1 MAIIRALE
9 EWRHYIQG
17 SPHTT
22 TILSDHKNLT
32 YYRDAQKLNRRQAR
46 WSLYLSEFD
55 IKLVHMSGMKMIQS
69 DNLSRRPD
77 YIPDNDTDNENITM
91 LPDDLF
97 IGLID
102 VDLQNQIAES
112 DDMDKDTMEALA
124 TLLNQGNATFVNNA
138 KDWTTEKFN
147 DKNILFF
154 KGKNYVPR
162 NDKLRRQIVELFHDH
177 ETAGH
182 LGELETFNAV
192 QQYYWWPGLRTFV
205 KNYVKGCGICQQFKI
220 DRNPSKPM
228 FLPVE
233 GARSN
238 IHPTVCKLLDGFN
251 NGLTLI

>member
-1 MAIIRALE
+1 MA
-9 EWRHYIQG
+9 G
-17 SPHTT
+17 T
-22 TILSDHKNLT
+22 
-32 YYRDAQKLNRRQAR
+32 
-46 WSLYLSEFD
+46 
-55 IKLVHMSGMKMIQS
+55 KMIQS

-77 YIPDNDTDNENITM
+77 YIPDNDTDNENIMM

-112 DDMDKDTMEALA
+112 DDMDKDAMEALA
-124 TLLNQGNATFVNNA
+124 TLLNQGNTTLVKNA

-147 DKNILFF
+147 NKNILFF
-154 KGKNYVPR
+154 KGKNYIPR

-182 LGELETFNAV
+182 PGELETFNAV
-192 QQYYWWPGLRTFV
+192 QQYYWWPELRTFV

-220 DRNPSKPM
+220 DRNLSKPT

-233 GARSN
+233 GATS
-238 IHPTVCKLLDGFN
+238 T
-251 NGLTLI
+251 